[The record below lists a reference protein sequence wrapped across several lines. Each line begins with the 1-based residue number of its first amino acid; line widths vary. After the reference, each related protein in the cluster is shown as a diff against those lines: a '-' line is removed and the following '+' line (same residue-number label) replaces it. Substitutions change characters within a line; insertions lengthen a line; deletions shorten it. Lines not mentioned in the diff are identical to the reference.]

1 MPECRSEKSLARRSL
16 PKGGGQVYIA
26 RTCGQSERHRGET
39 MLTSARR
46 SNLFAP
52 QLWKRAVVYAA
63 VFLVGVL
70 WPLASRA
77 QDRAV
82 AYAPADVRYGA
93 QIYAAQCSA
102 CHGVNGTQIGG
113 VDLGGGAL
121 RRASSDQDLRAVLA
135 NGIPGT
141 AMPPF
146 RFDPSEITAI
156 VAYVRNMRN
165 FDTHAANLGDP
176 ARGRAWFEGA

>member
-1 MPECRSEKSLARRSL
+1 MLAPAHRLKLLRRQWWTRRAVCAVVLFLSSAWAS
-16 PKGGGQVYIA
+16 VA
-26 RTCGQSERHRGET
+26 RT
-39 MLTSARR
+39 
-46 SNLFAP
+46 
-52 QLWKRAVVYAA
+52 
-63 VFLVGVL
+63 
-70 WPLASRA
+70 

-82 AYAPADVRYGA
+82 QYAPADIRYGS

-102 CHGVNGTQIGG
+102 CHGANGTQIGG

-146 RFDPSEITAI
+146 RLDPSEVPAI
-156 VAYVRNMRN
+156 VSSIRTCAILIPTRAIWATR
-165 FDTHAANLGDP
+165 TAGG
-176 ARGRAWFEGA
+176 RG